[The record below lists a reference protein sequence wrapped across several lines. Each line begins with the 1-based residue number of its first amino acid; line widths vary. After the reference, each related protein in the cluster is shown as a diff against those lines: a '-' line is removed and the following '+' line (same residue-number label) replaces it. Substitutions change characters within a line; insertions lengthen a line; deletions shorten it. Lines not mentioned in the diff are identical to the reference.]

1 MSAAPASASA
11 KRVARSAARL
21 AAVQALYQME
31 ITSRDVAEVAAEFVV
46 HRLETPTDGLDL
58 STADQGFF
66 RDLLF
71 GVVDHQVE
79 IDNHIARVL
88 TKDWTLARLDSI
100 LRALLRA
107 GAFEIALRLDV
118 PPRVAI
124 DEYVEVARAFFEGEE
139 PKFVNG
145 ILDAVARAARSSEM
159 AAKPPR

>member
-1 MSAAPASASA
+1 MSAAPASVKA
-11 KRVARSAARL
+11 RHVARSAARL

-31 ITSRDVAEVAAEFVV
+31 LTGRDVAEVAAEFVV

-58 STADQGFF
+58 SNADKDFF
-66 RDLLF
+66 RALLT

-79 IDNHIARVL
+79 IDNLIARAL
-88 TKDWTLARLDSI
+88 AKDWTLERLDSI

-107 GAFEIALRLDV
+107 GAFEIALRPDV
-118 PPRVAI
+118 PPRAAI

-145 ILDAVARAARSSEM
+145 VLDAIARQARPADM
-159 AAKPPR
+159 GAKPPR